1 MQRQPLPTGY
11 YRYRLIVNVDGNPCI
26 FQVVAKSPS
35 QAWQKYVA
43 QYFRNCPLKP
53 NKTDYKIEKETK

>member
-1 MQRQPLPTGY
+1 MQIPPGY
-11 YRYRLIVNVDGNPCI
+11 YRYRLTINIGGASSV

-53 NKTDYKIEKETK
+53 NKTDYKIEKESK